1 MNTIKKTKF
10 TNAFTLGATVIGM
23 LFFTATFVTEHKAY
37 AQELVE
43 LEEREK
49 EQAKQ
54 EKLRIEKVKEEVAAR
69 FEQKE
74 QEELERKREEE
85 RLEQERIEAERIA
98 EEQRLAEIAYQEQL
112 EQEKLEQERIQ
123 QEQHEQELAQQTQQV
138 EQVQTTPD
146 VAVSSQGGYTLQ
158 VEATAYTSDPAE
170 NGGWNVTALGTP
182 LVYGTCAVDPN
193 VIPLGSQIHVE
204 GYGSCLAAD
213 TGGAIKGNRIDVL
226 VNSKGEAA
234 NWGRRSV
241 QVTVY

>member
-1 MNTIKKTKF
+1 MQNLKNSKF
-10 TNAFTLGATVIGM
+10 TNVLTLGLVVIGL
-23 LFFTATFVTEHKAY
+23 LFVIAAVRLTILDNVEEQQREETRVA
-37 AQELVE
+37 LVQQ
-43 LEEREK
+43 LEEK
-49 EQAKQ
+49 EQIAL
-54 EKLRIEKVKEEVAAR
+54 EKEKA
-69 FEQKE
+69 EQ
-74 QEELERKREEE
+74 RKREQEKA
-85 RLEQERIEAERIA
+85 EQERLAKIEAERIA

-112 EQEKLEQERIQ
+112 EQERIQ
-123 QEQHEQELAQQTQQV
+123 QEQLKQEQYEQELAQQAQQAEQTPTTQ
-138 EQVQTTPD
+138 D
-146 VAVSSQGGYTLQ
+146 VAVSSQGSYTLQ
-158 VEATAYTSDPAE
+158 AEATAYTSDPAE

>member
-123 QEQHEQELAQQTQQV
+123 QEQYEQELVQQTQQV
-138 EQVQTTPD
+138 EQAQTTPD

-158 VEATAYTSDPAE
+158 AEVTAYTSDPAE

>member
-1 MNTIKKTKF
+1 MQKLKDSKF
-10 TNAFTLGATVIGM
+10 TNVLTLGLVVIGL
-23 LFFTATFVTEHKAY
+23 LFVIAAVRLTI
-37 AQELVE
+37 LDNVE
-43 LEEREK
+43 EQQREETRQVLAKQLEEK
-49 EQAKQ
+49 EQIAL
-54 EKLRIEKVKEEVAAR
+54 EKEKA
-69 FEQKE
+69 EQ
-74 QEELERKREEE
+74 RKREQEKA
-85 RLEQERIEAERIA
+85 EQERLAKIEAERIA

-112 EQEKLEQERIQ
+112 EQERIQ
-123 QEQHEQELAQQTQQV
+123 QEQLKQEQYEQELAQQT
-138 EQVQTTPD
+138 EQTPTTQD
-146 VAVSSQGGYTLQ
+146 IAVSSQGGYTLQ
-158 VEATAYTSDPAE
+158 AEATAYTSDPAE